1 MTDIDDVDLEVVEEG
16 QRRFWR
22 RESAKERELEMYRD
36 TENTEIHFN
45 IALEEQMNLSN
56 WRYNKKFKF
65 RKCFSTTDCTD
76 YTDFWASAA
85 PAIRIVLHP
94 AIVASCDEKSV

>member
-1 MTDIDDVDLEVVEEG
+1 MIYLSFGSVFP
-16 QRRFWR
+16 QR
-22 RESAKERELEMYRD
+22 
-36 TENTEIHFN
+36 
-45 IALEEQMNLSN
+45 IA
-56 WRYNKKFKF
+56 
-65 RKCFSTTDCTD
+65 D